1 MPLTK
6 TKPKTLL
13 VMKKNK
19 EVYVV
24 AKPATEGFEYF
35 GIFSTPEL
43 AQAEVDS
50 HPGSF
55 AVPVTLD
62 TPTSF

>member
-1 MPLTK
+1 
-6 TKPKTLL
+6 
-13 VMKKNK
+13 MKKNK

-24 AKPATEGFEYF
+24 AKPATDGFEYF

-43 AQAEVDS
+43 AQSEVDS
-50 HPGSF
+50 HPGAF
-55 AVPVTLD
+55 VVPVTLD